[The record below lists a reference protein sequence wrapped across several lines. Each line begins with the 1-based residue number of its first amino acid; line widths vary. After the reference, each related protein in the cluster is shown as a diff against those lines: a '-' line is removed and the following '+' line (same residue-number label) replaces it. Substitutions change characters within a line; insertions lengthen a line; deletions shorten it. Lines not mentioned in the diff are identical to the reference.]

1 MNKHLQFLFLTI
13 KSFNLKDKT
22 QKASELVT
30 LQRENELVSQ
40 EKVKLEEEIF
50 KKLQTKL
57 TAEKAALY
65 SDKLR
70 KEQTDKIREIERNL
84 AKVDNEIAKA
94 RLDILQTQTL
104 NENLDRDVIMLKA
117 EIEDK
122 NRIISKSEIE
132 IKKRVLLI
140 EQKQGVMDLYNKKI
154 EQMIEK
160 AGVSGSTIV
169 FITLYII
176 LFYNSKG
183 VELGPLELEE
193 KNLTKEIDDIGSKII
208 DLEQKWLREQNEL
221 VKLIKDRENRNKE
234 VQAKKQEFT
243 VLTTKKMRIESN
255 NYNFSFNLNFGFS
268 DYCNRESRN
277 LNFYLKILFLNRKY

>member
-1 MNKHLQFLFLTI
+1 LNKHFNLFLTI
-13 KSFNLKDKT
+13 KLFNLKDKT

-122 NRIISKSEIE
+122 NRIISKSEI
-132 IKKRVLLI
+132 
-140 EQKQGVMDLYNKKI
+140 
-154 EQMIEK
+154 
-160 AGVSGSTIV
+160 
-169 FITLYII
+169 
-176 LFYNSKG
+176 
-183 VELGPLELEE
+183 
-193 KNLTKEIDDIGSKII
+193 
-208 DLEQKWLREQNEL
+208 
-221 VKLIKDRENRNKE
+221 
-234 VQAKKQEFT
+234 
-243 VLTTKKMRIESN
+243 
-255 NYNFSFNLNFGFS
+255 
-268 DYCNRESRN
+268 
-277 LNFYLKILFLNRKY
+277 